1 MKKSAG
7 NPGKILRA
15 AAPLLLLSLTV
26 AVWAVLPAAVRKDSV
41 RYAGLVEAGDGYFGK
56 RIYLDASECY
66 RAALDVDPS
75 DYGLRMKYIRACRQL
90 GDHAAFIDGCEA
102 AMAAEPG
109 KSGAYEELAGYYYSS
124 GKYTDAYSVIGKARR
139 AGCTAAG
146 ISELEEKMAC
156 TFTDR
161 FVFVSA
167 ALDWHFA
174 GGKGYAAAQTDGK
187 WGLLG
192 NDGKKLLAFSY
203 DSVGMYDDESGLVN
217 VSKDGEWYYV
227 DLRGRRRLAPGS
239 GYEYLGPFSGGIAPA
254 CRDGVWGYIDRGG
267 REVRFGFD
275 YAGAFAG
282 GIAAVMSDG
291 SWSLI
296 NSRFVSLTGSGYDGI
311 LVDAYGFAAAYGTAV
326 ALRDGLYYFIAPD
339 GTESE
344 SGFTDARLPA
354 SYGGNIAVRL
364 DEGWGF
370 ADREGNVVLRTF
382 FTDAGSFS
390 CGIAPAGKDGGWFFI
405 NEKGERVTPEGK
417 SYSFCGCLSPD
428 GAAFA
433 GTGDCLNI
441 LLLCAFSDG

>member
-7 NPGKILRA
+7 NPGTILRA

-90 GDHAAFIDGCEA
+90 GDHAAGIDGCEA

-203 DSVGMYDDESGLVN
+203 DSVGIASGAPPLSKPYA
-217 VSKDGEWYYV
+217 VSGK
-227 DLRGRRRLAPGS
+227 RL
-239 GYEYLGPFSGGIAPA
+239 
-254 CRDGVWGYIDRGG
+254 
-267 REVRFGFD
+267 
-275 YAGAFAG
+275 
-282 GIAAVMSDG
+282 
-291 SWSLI
+291 
-296 NSRFVSLTGSGYDGI
+296 
-311 LVDAYGFAAAYGTAV
+311 
-326 ALRDGLYYFIAPD
+326 
-339 GTESE
+339 
-344 SGFTDARLPA
+344 
-354 SYGGNIAVRL
+354 
-364 DEGWGF
+364 
-370 ADREGNVVLRTF
+370 F
-382 FTDAGSFS
+382 F
-390 CGIAPAGKDGGWFFI
+390 P
-405 NEKGERVTPEGK
+405 
-417 SYSFCGCLSPD
+417 
-428 GAAFA
+428 
-433 GTGDCLNI
+433 
-441 LLLCAFSDG
+441 